1 MWTVAMAGSVSGV
14 VVGFATV
21 FYNDVAIPS
30 RGPMEEMDVARPREH
45 DATTAEAMVDAAG
58 RLLRAEGV
66 RALSVR
72 RVAEEV
78 DVSTQ
83 ALYSLFGGKAGLVR
97 ALHRTGFARLAA
109 ELDTVATTD
118 PVGRVRDLGLAYH
131 RTARANPHLY
141 DVMFDCP
148 VPEFEPTEEDAA
160 ASLATLQVLRDAVAE
175 AIEVGALAGD
185 VDDVTMVLWATVHG
199 VSSLDLAGALGTRA
213 EADRRVALALDAAL
227 AGLAD

>member
-1 MWTVAMAGSVSGV
+1 M
-14 VVGFATV
+14 
-21 FYNDVAIPS
+21 
-30 RGPMEEMDVARPREH
+30 ARPREH

-58 RLLRAEGV
+58 RLLQTEGV
-66 RALSVR
+66 KALSVR

-83 ALYSLFGGKAGLVR
+83 AVYSLFGGKAGLVR

-109 ELDTVATTD
+109 ELDAVDTAD

-148 VPEFEPTEEDAA
+148 VPEFVPTDEDAA
-160 ASLATLQVLRDAVAE
+160 ASLATLEVLRDAVAA
-175 AIEVGALAGD
+175 AIEAGALVGE
-185 VDDVTMVLWATVHG
+185 VDDVTMVMWATVHG
-199 VSSLDLAGALGTRA
+199 VSSLDLAGALGSSE
-213 EADRRVALALDAAL
+213 EADRRVRLALNASLD
-227 AGLAD
+227 GLAT

>member
-1 MWTVAMAGSVSGV
+1 M
-14 VVGFATV
+14 
-21 FYNDVAIPS
+21 
-30 RGPMEEMDVARPREH
+30 ARPREH

-58 RLLRAEGV
+58 RLLQTEGV
-66 RALSVR
+66 KALSVR

-83 ALYSLFGGKAGLVR
+83 AVYSLFGGKAGLVR

-109 ELDTVATTD
+109 ELDAVDTAD

-148 VPEFEPTEEDAA
+148 VPEFVPTDEDAA
-160 ASLATLQVLRDAVAE
+160 ASLATLEVLRDAVAA
-175 AIEVGALAGD
+175 AIEAGALVGE
-185 VDDVTMVLWATVHG
+185 VDDVTMVMWATVHG
-199 VSSLDLAGALGTRA
+199 VSSLDLAGALGA
-213 EADRRVALALDAAL
+213 PEEADRRVLLALNASLD
-227 AGLAD
+227 GLAT